1 VRCAVILL
9 VSARAAFSCT
19 GVVGYAM
26 PKYCLFGDTVNV
38 AARMESTGKGKFR
51 YCLSDTNVI
60 EMTFSRCRSHISKH
74 GAFDLLI
81 FVLYYYTDILTCLLT

>member
-9 VSARAAFSCT
+9 VSTRAAFSCT

-26 PKYCLFGDTVNV
+26 PKYCLIGDTVNV

-60 EMTFSRCRSHISKH
+60 EMTFSRCRSHISKTRR
-74 GAFDLLI
+74 I
-81 FVLYYYTDILTCLLT
+81 